1 MQSINSQFS
10 ILNSQFERQQPPQ
23 AICAVASHGAIGII
37 RISGPDAISI
47 VDHIFTPMQGVPLSE
62 RKAYTITYG
71 KICTANG
78 DIIDEVLVSLFR
90 APHSYTGE
98 DSVEISCH
106 GSSYILRKVMQL
118 LIENGCRQAGPG
130 EFTMRAFTNGKMD
143 LTQAEAVADLI
154 ASSTEAAH
162 KTAINQMRGG
172 FSKELA
178 LLRDKL
184 LHLTSLLELEL
195 DFSDHE
201 ELEFADR
208 TELKNITEQIENLV
222 SKLVNSFAIGNV
234 IKNGVPV
241 IIIGETNAGKSTLLN
256 ALLNEDRA
264 IVSDIHGTTRDAIE
278 ETMNLNGIT
287 YRFID
292 TAGIRSTTDKIEN
305 LGIER
310 TFQKLDQAKIVLW
323 VIDATDK
330 SNDINATA
338 NLILPHCTDKKLI
351 LVYNKIDLLSA
362 DLQQKISTLPENAYS
377 YIPNILVH
385 QVDTST
391 NGQEA
396 SDKDKDPALHHSA
409 QTICIS
415 AKNSKHIDDLKALI
429 SSDIDYSALASN
441 EVIVTNVRHYEA
453 LTKALDAIHRIQ
465 QGLSDMTPTDLISLD
480 LHECLDYLSEIIGGS
495 IKTTD
500 VLENIFK
507 NFCVG
512 K

>member
-1 MQSINSQFS
+1 MSSQFS
-10 ILNSQFERQQPPQ
+10 IVNSQFERQQPPQ

-37 RISGPDAISI
+37 RVSGSDAISI
-47 VDHIFTPMQGVPLSE
+47 ADRIFTPMQGGALSE
-62 RKAYTITYG
+62 RMAYTITYG
-71 KICTANG
+71 KICASNG

-178 LLRDKL
+178 ILRDKL

-208 TELKNITEQIENLV
+208 TELKAITTQIENLV

-241 IIIGETNAGKSTLLN
+241 IIIGDTNAGKSTLLN

-278 ETMNLNGIT
+278 ETMYLNGIT

-330 SNDINATA
+330 SKDIAATA

-351 LVYNKIDLLSA
+351 LVYNKMDLLHA
-362 DLQQKISTLPENAYS
+362 DVQSSMPSL
-377 YIPNILVH
+377 
-385 QVDTST
+385 
-391 NGQEA
+391 
-396 SDKDKDPALHHSA
+396 PALPASTQA
-409 QTICIS
+409 IYIS
-415 AKNSKHIDDLKALI
+415 AKNSEHIDELKALI

-441 EVIVTNVRHYEA
+441 EVIVTNIRHYEA
-453 LTKALDAIHRIQ
+453 LSKALDAIHRIQ

-480 LHECLDYLSEIIGGS
+480 LHECIDYLSEIIGGN
-495 IKTTD
+495 IKSTD

-507 NFCVG
+507 HFCIG

>member
-1 MQSINSQFS
+1 MKNLRFFTIA
-10 ILNSQFERQQPPQ
+10 
-23 AICAVASHGAIGII
+23 AIAANGAIGII
-37 RISGPDAISI
+37 RISGLDAISI
-47 VDHIFTPMQGVPLSE
+47 VDRIFTPMHGGALSE

-71 KICTANG
+71 KICASNG

-208 TELKNITEQIENLV
+208 TELKAITTQIENLV
-222 SKLVNSFAIGNV
+222 SKLVNSFAIGNA

-256 ALLNEDRA
+256 ALLNENRA

-292 TAGIRSTTDKIEN
+292 TAGIRSTTDKIES

-330 SNDINATA
+330 SNDIAATA
-338 NLILPHCTDKKLI
+338 RLILPNCTDKKLI
-351 LVYNKIDLLSA
+351 LVYNKIDLLHA
-362 DLQQKISTLPENAYS
+362 DAQQKISTLTRDTQLYISTTNAQQF
-377 YIPNILVH
+377 N
-385 QVDTST
+385 TST
-391 NGQEA
+391 NLQEA
-396 SDKDKDPALHHSA
+396 SQKTQSSALPPST

-415 AKNSKHIDDLKALI
+415 AKNNEHIDDLKTLI
-429 SSDIDYSALASN
+429 ASDIDYSALASN

-453 LTKALDAIHRIQ
+453 LNKALDAIHRIQ
-465 QGLSDMTPTDLISLD
+465 QGLSDMTTTDLISLD
-480 LHECLDYLSEIIGGS
+480 LHECLDYLSQIIGGEITS
-495 IKTTD
+495 TD
-500 VLENIFK
+500 VLQNIFK
-507 NFCVG
+507 NFCIG